1 MTLQRNGD
9 DKKKVL
15 LTSLLF
21 NGLSYV
27 LYFGQYLKGIC
38 YMLIEAV
45 MLLLVPNFVLA
56 LRGLVTLGSANP
68 GATIVERDNSAFMMI
83 DGIVVLLIIFL
94 YACFYIYVV
103 KASLAEYSFYCKF
116 GYYHKLNKTLTEII
130 ADSFVGVGLLP
141 TIVFMLML
149 VIVPLVFAILAAFT
163 NLSAPANIAPSM
175 TFDWVGI
182 TNFATLFGGSAA
194 WTKDFIRVL
203 VWTLVFATLGTA
215 LSYAGGLLLAYIL
228 HHFKFKVRPLVQLVL
243 MLPYAVPAVVSM
255 LVWRN
260 LLNGSFGVVNRTLMA
275 CGIIDNPVPWLSDP
289 VMAKITCIAISMWA
303 GYSYFMLLLLT
314 SLNTI
319 SPSVYDA
326 AAVDGATRG
335 QMIRKVIIPLLLE
348 RTSPFIFLSFAQN
361 LNNFTTVFFLTAGD
375 PATATTTTTSAGATD
390 TLVTWIYN
398 LTFRLM
404 KFNYASVI
412 TVILFVVLIP
422 FFVYQFKKTDMYR
435 KEK

>member
-15 LTSLLF
+15 ITSLLF

-27 LYFGQYLKGIC
+27 IYFGQRLKGIC
-38 YMLIEAV
+38 YMLLEVV
-45 MLLLVPNFVLA
+45 MLLLVPKLWHA
-56 LRGLVTLGSANP
+56 LKGLVTLGTANQEV
-68 GATIVERDNSAFMMI
+68 AIAARDNSAFMMI
-83 DGIVVLLIIFL
+83 DGIIAVLVIFL
-94 YACFYIYVV
+94 YICVYAYIV
-103 KASLAEYSFYCKF
+103 KASLNEYSFYCKF

-130 ADSFVGVGLLP
+130 GDSFVGIGLLP
-141 TIVFMLML
+141 AIVFVLML
-149 VIVPLVFAILAAFT
+149 VVVPLVFAILAAFT

-175 TFDWVGI
+175 TFDWVGL
-182 TNFATLFGGSAA
+182 TNFETLFGGSAA
-194 WTKDFIRVL
+194 WTKDFVRVL
-203 VWTLVFATLGTA
+203 LWTLVFAAFGTA

-228 HHFKFKVRPLVQLVL
+228 HHHKFKVKPVVQVIL

-275 CGIIDNPVPWLSDP
+275 FGIIDNPIAWLSDP
-289 VMAKITCIAISMWA
+289 VMAKITCILVSMWA

-319 SPSVYDA
+319 STSVYDA

-335 QMIRKVIIPLLLE
+335 QMIRRVIIPLLLE

-375 PATATTTTTSAGATD
+375 PATSTTTTTSAGATD

-398 LTFRLM
+398 LTFHLM

-412 TVILFVVLIP
+412 TVVLFVVLIP
-422 FFVYQFKKTDMYR
+422 FFVYQFRKTDMYR